1 MDNPSSASDDNV
13 IMDAE
18 NDSEVEEDEVPKF
31 EIKLNHE
38 AKLRELLHKI
48 ISNEVKL
55 CKDGTKEFIKLL
67 KSESG
72 GELLR
77 VYVQISS
84 SFTELLSA
92 WKLRAG
98 KDGMSYVISLISAIF
113 SHSEG
118 KYRANDKQRMFV
130 SRALDKFAQLIVQEK
145 MDGVCKELNSKD
157 GKREKAALLLI
168 ASIVR
173 RGSGLASEVAKS
185 FDFKLQGFLKLA
197 EYKKRQKNDK
207 RKKSTR
213 KAFVGFAMSFLEVG
227 KPGLLRWVLQ
237 QREMYSGV
245 LRGLGND
252 DDETVIYVLS
262 TLSDRVLTEQS
273 LVPPGLRSVLFGNVT
288 LEQLVGISGR
298 GDGGDAAELAH
309 KVLLMVCTD
318 PSNGLM
324 PDMDRHPYPLKGNPK
339 RLLGLMK
346 KLKAADIGYH
356 RDLLLAIVRGGHLL
370 AQRIW
375 RISLTTLKIMLHLP
389 GQISAYRFSTVSLAA
404 NLVSS
409 VGVGLHFGF
418 LDSQSDGSPSFDSVD
433 VQSIINCIAPRP
445 FSRSVINKG
454 LLHSDFLVKNGT
466 LRLLLKGL
474 KLLDSFIRSINLSC
488 SRKQDSHRWA
498 SLKQE
503 IQNEIRTLLPD
514 PQVLLTLLSSLGS
527 HARTDEKCLKRKADE
542 ENFVKQRGKR
552 IKKLKTEALDE
563 EMDIVVAG
571 ISSALDVSLPGE
583 SEPVPDA
590 KASEEPDSGK
600 DFMNLILELWGS
612 DLCSLPVITLKD
624 AEMFFHAKLLD
635 ALKIYLLT
643 MPTTLEG
650 SFEFFMSLLSNPLAL
665 PTDLQGSLLSLL
677 VEYIKW
683 SPTSGIAI
691 RTPPL
696 MYKQLQTFINLLI
709 FSSIGDIKVQAYDLA
724 WAAMSSTG
732 AFDRNIQEIVAW
744 FFFLPGYTAF
754 RSSFEVQG
762 IEASQSLSSV
772 VISFLCDAISTIG
785 NNLFKYWDALRS
797 YTCSLKEFKDVSLD
811 FSPFIMCILQKCVRL
826 LSSESGT
833 FSLPEKSTIS
843 VYVCSTLKYILQ
855 TQVDA
860 GLLSALIRSVLSE
873 GLTDYCPS
881 IDDREV
887 FFCEWRPLK
896 NLLLFA
902 ESILN
907 KRACCHFSIDQ
918 KAMATDGSF
927 TETLGEV
934 RNIVESGHGGERAG
948 ILKALSSSIICISS
962 NELLKNF
969 PSVLITFQRL
979 QVPDSF
985 LSSIIFLEQSFLAG
999 VLKMWPEV
1007 FFSGLEM
1014 VISMIS
1020 PQGANG
1026 DASTKE
1032 TAEHV
1037 ESDVSESSAAVAFSL
1052 FLRQVPFHV
1061 LFPAIMSINL
1071 PSLLESSKI
1080 KELLLARLS
1089 ESTSDSVISHLHL
1102 LLFWFYQIWSSYRIK
1117 PLPELEQLAEICYVL
1132 VKHILSRSLALK
1144 LDSPMN
1150 AGVPLSANNVGDVAE
1165 TIFCHPAV
1173 LASLVHPLSCNGDF
1187 AVGKF
1192 GESLEAI
1199 LCFSGQAVHKIDHHV
1214 LDMLTATFDELL
1226 PLSSG
1231 QHHSTLEFDGGS
1243 RKLLVKA
1250 FNSLVE
1256 RLYLEVR
1263 DKFDQCISTEDPLPL
1278 LPSFYAL
1285 HALIRFISPFELLKL
1300 VHWMFGRVDVSGLNV
1315 RKCFGRSA
1323 LSVGLCIAGDAF
1335 DILSA
1340 YLQQAMT
1347 TSMPFYMLWKLE
1359 EKNFDFN
1366 LIEEIYVQVC
1376 KFATDFKH
1384 DSVHVCLL
1392 KAVNAAYKQK
1402 YMQHGILH
1410 PLSLVLSRIIMST
1423 PLEIVS
1429 QCIYR
1434 TSMTKAKLLSL
1445 LVEMSPLHL
1454 SVFGHLFFGIL
1465 DEDFN
1470 LNVMKVEK
1478 TFDSALSNMDFLMLL
1493 PTALSYLNSVLMKF
1507 EKQQYKQFTIIP
1519 SFYSKLLL
1527 NGFRHWK
1534 SFVSGYAFQDSNN
1547 AFLPSSIEELL
1558 NLVDSSLLG
1567 KAICMLRHHFT
1578 ISGDMKLKER
1588 LKLFNSIVTC
1598 SDTHIELLDCDVG
1611 EMEFCSR
1618 NQSLNLVN
1626 RVVAKISFCR
1636 MLLFPKDNQI
1646 AFLPKEAVENL
1657 KEVSSEKVSNKEG
1670 RSRMRLLQILV
1681 DTWQFMVKKFPSVSN
1696 GSVKEKISD
1705 CLQLYRYL
1713 ELFIFRTIFELTM
1726 EMRGDIILLESI
1738 PFLEQLM
1745 RSSLLYR
1752 FEDPTT
1758 LKILRSILVL
1768 LSEGKFSRAL
1778 YLQLLV
1784 AHSQFASTIQSVTES
1799 FGGQTGAF
1807 VKPMSSILRSLVIPH
1822 TKSSYDLR
1830 TTELHMKQLE
1840 IVKLLRTLL
1849 RLNPHQSGFDSEND
1863 IGINLKELHLL
1874 LLSSY
1879 GATLSETDLEI
1890 YNLMLEIESID
1901 NSVVDDVA
1909 DMDYLWGTAALKISK
1924 ERVLEQET
1932 YDVMTNKEHRR
1943 SQFRENLPV
1952 DPKMCVTTVLHFP
1965 YDRTVTDGSL
1975 SLDRLQ
1981 LDNLKVIYERHVP
1994 AVENIQRYDP
2004 VFILRFSIHALS
2016 MGYIEPVEFAGLGL
2030 LAVAFVSMS
2039 SPDVGMRKLG
2049 YELIGKY
2056 KNVIENCQKKKDVM
2070 RLRLLLTYLQNGIS
2084 EPWQRIPSVIALL
2097 AAESSFI
2104 LLDPSHDHYTTLS
2117 KHLMHSSKVNMKSI
2131 PLFHVFFQSNSVN
2144 FRMERL
2150 WMLRLA
2156 CGGLNLDDDTQ
2167 TFIRNSTI
2175 ETLLSFYSSPLSDNE
2190 SKEII
2195 LLTVKKSAKLHRMA
2209 RYLVEHCGLFPWL
2222 SSVLSVYKAMLHE
2235 NEIKFFSRQLAVVIE
2250 VISDVVSSR
2259 NIVEW
2264 LQNYALEQLM
2274 ELATHLYK
2282 LLVAGSK
2289 SMKENVAVVNSVL
2302 HIMLTTLKISQKR
2315 KIYQPHFTLTFE
2327 GLFQI
2332 YQALD
2337 VFNTTR
2343 PSASS
2348 EFGLK
2353 AILMGSPRVDIFHM
2367 NQEKLSS
2374 FLLWAISTAMKPD
2387 CSQIFN
2393 VKDSR
2398 VNLTINL
2405 EETPSEE
2412 SLISKL
2418 LRWLVAS
2425 VILGKLSWKLD
2436 DVNAKLSEKSSFKTL
2451 QSLLEYVEKGCGEV
2465 NRWGFGCEEVLA
2477 SSMFYLQQLLGM
2489 NFTVLP
2495 SVVSSLS
2502 LLLLCGTS
2510 KFSDFALGDRASVLS
2525 LWSKIRCPTE
2535 ANPAWRWSFYQPW
2548 KDLSSEPSESQKMDE
2563 QHACQSLLVTIS
2575 NVLGNKS
2582 LDDKQVLSHQDV
2594 ENSGLFKWER
2604 SITEAE

>member
-1 MDNPSSASDDNV
+1 MEDPSSASDDNV
-13 IMDAE
+13 VMGDE
-18 NDSEVEEDEVPKF
+18 NDSEVGVEESAVPKF
-31 EIKLNHE
+31 EIKANFQ
-38 AKLRELLHKI
+38 AKLSELLHRI
-48 ISNEVKL
+48 NSNEIKL

-72 GELLR
+72 RELLR

-98 KDGMSYVISLISAIF
+98 KNGISYLMSLISVIF

-118 KYRANDKQRMFV
+118 KYSANDRERIVV
-130 SRALDKFAQLIVQEK
+130 SRALDKFARLIVQEK
-145 MDGVCKELNSKD
+145 MDGLYKELNSKD
-157 GKREKAALLLI
+157 GKREKAVLLLM

-173 RGSGLASEVAKS
+173 RGSGLASEVAKT

-197 EYKKRQKNDK
+197 EYKKRQHNDK
-207 RKKSTR
+207 RKKKSTR

-237 QREMYSGV
+237 QKEMYSGV
-245 LRGLGND
+245 LRGLGSD
-252 DDETVIYVLS
+252 DDETLIYVLS
-262 TLSDRVLTEQS
+262 TLRDRVLIEQS

-298 GDGGDAAELAH
+298 ENGGDAAELAH
-309 KVLLMVCTD
+309 NVLVMVCTD

-324 PDMDRHPYPLKGNPK
+324 PDLNRHPSPLKGNPK

-346 KLKAADIGYH
+346 KLKAVNNGYH
-356 RDLLLAIVRGGHLL
+356 RDLLLAIVKGRPSFG
-370 AQRIW
+370 
-375 RISLTTLKIMLHLP
+375 
-389 GQISAYRFSTVSLAA
+389 SAYLEEFSTVSLAA

-418 LDSQSDGSPSFDSVD
+418 LDSQSNDPPSFDSMD
-433 VQSIINCIAPRP
+433 VKSIINCISPPP

-466 LRLLLKGL
+466 LRLLMEGL
-474 KLLDSFIRSINLSC
+474 KLLNAFFRSINLSC
-488 SRKQDSHRWA
+488 SRKQKNLHSWA

-514 PQVLLTLLSSLGS
+514 PQVLLTLLSSFGS

-542 ENFVKQRGKR
+542 ENFAEQGGKR
-552 IKKLKTEALDE
+552 IKKLKTDAVDE
-563 EMDIVVAG
+563 EMDIIVAG
-571 ISSALDVSLPGE
+571 ISSFPDIPLPGE
-583 SEPVPDA
+583 GESVAEA
-590 KASEEPDSGK
+590 EEPDSGK
-600 DFMNLILELWGS
+600 DFINVILQLWGS
-612 DLCSLPVITLKD
+612 DLCSEPVITLKD
-624 AEMFFHAKLLD
+624 AEIFFHSKLLD

-643 MPTTLEG
+643 MPTALEG
-650 SFEFFMSLLSNPLAL
+650 SFEFFMNLLSNPLAL
-665 PTDLQGSLLSLL
+665 PNNLQGSLLSLL
-677 VEYIKW
+677 VEYIKR

-691 RTPPL
+691 RTPSL

-709 FSSIGDIKVQAYDLA
+709 FSPIDDIKVQAYNLA
-724 WAAMSSTG
+724 RAAMSSTG
-732 AFDRNIQEIVAW
+732 AFDRNLQEIDAW
-744 FFFLPGYTAF
+744 FFFLPGYTAV

-762 IEASQSLSSV
+762 IEVLQSLSSA

-785 NNLFKYWDALRS
+785 NNLFKYWDALRN
-797 YTCSLKEFKDVSLD
+797 YNHSLKEFKDASLD
-811 FSPFIMCILQKCVRL
+811 FSPFIICILQKCVRL
-826 LSSESGT
+826 LGSESGT
-833 FSLPEKSTIS
+833 FSLPEKSIIS
-843 VYVCSTLKYILQ
+843 VYVCSTLKYLLQ

-873 GLTDYCPS
+873 GLTDHCPS
-881 IDDREV
+881 IDDSETL
-887 FFCEWRPLK
+887 FCEWRPLR

-902 ESILN
+902 ESVLN
-907 KRACCHFSIDQ
+907 KQACYQFFIDQ
-918 KAMATDGSF
+918 EAMPAVGSF
-927 TETLGEV
+927 ANTLDEV
-934 RNIVESGHGGERAG
+934 RNIVESGHGGEIAG
-948 ILKALSSSIICISS
+948 ISKALSSSIICTTS

-979 QVPDSF
+979 RVPESF
-985 LSSIIFLEQSFLAG
+985 LSSIIFLEHSFLAG
-999 VLKMWPEV
+999 VLKLWPEV

-1014 VISMIS
+1014 VISMINS
-1020 PQGANG
+1020 QCTIG
-1026 DASTKE
+1026 DASAKE
-1032 TAEHV
+1032 TAQHV
-1037 ESDVSESSAAVAFSL
+1037 DFDVSESAAAVSFSL
-1052 FLRQVPFHV
+1052 FLRQVPFHL
-1061 LFPAIMSINL
+1061 LFPAIMSINA
-1071 PSLLESSKI
+1071 PSLVESLNI
-1080 KELLLARLS
+1080 KDLLLARLS
-1089 ESTSDSVISHLHL
+1089 ESSTDSVTSHLRL
-1102 LLFWFYQIWSSYRIK
+1102 ILFWFHQIRSSYRIK
-1117 PLPELEQLAEICYVL
+1117 PLTELERLAEICYVL
-1132 VKHILSRSLALK
+1132 VKHILAQPLASK
-1144 LDSPMN
+1144 LNSPMN
-1150 AGVPLSANNVGDVAE
+1150 AGVPLSADNIGEVAE

-1173 LASLVHPLSCNGDF
+1173 VASLVHPLCCHGDF
-1187 AVGKF
+1187 TEGTF
-1192 GESLEAI
+1192 GESLEEI
-1199 LCFSGQAVHKIDHHV
+1199 LCFSGQTVHKIDHHV
-1214 LDMLTATFDELL
+1214 LDMLTATFDDLFLL
-1226 PLSSG
+1226 SGG
-1231 QHHSTLEFDGGS
+1231 QHSSTLEFDDFAS
-1243 RKLLVKA
+1243 KLIVKA
-1250 FNSLVE
+1250 FNTLLQ

-1263 DKFDQCISTEDPLPL
+1263 DKFDQCTSTEDPLPL
-1278 LPSFYAL
+1278 LPLFYAL
-1285 HALIRFISPFELLKL
+1285 HALNRFISPFELLKL
-1300 VHWMFGRVDVSGLNV
+1300 VHWMFGRVDASGLNV
-1315 RKCFGRSA
+1315 QKHFGLSA
-1323 LSVGLCIAGDAF
+1323 LSVGLCIAADAF

-1340 YLQQAMT
+1340 YLQQPMT
-1347 TSMPFYMLWKLE
+1347 RNVPFYMLWKSE
-1359 EKNFDFN
+1359 EKFFDVN

-1376 KFATDFKH
+1376 KFATDFNQ
-1384 DSVHVCLL
+1384 DFAHVCLL
-1392 KAVNAAYKQK
+1392 KAVNAVYSQK

-1410 PLSLVLSRIIMST
+1410 PLSLVLPRIIRST
-1423 PLEIVS
+1423 PLEILS

-1434 TSMTKAKLLSL
+1434 TNMTKAKLLSL

-1470 LNVMKVEK
+1470 LKIRTVEK
-1478 TFDSALSNMDFLMLL
+1478 TCDSALSNTDFVMLL
-1493 PTALSYLNSVLMKF
+1493 PAALSYFNSILMKF
-1507 EKQQYKQFTIIP
+1507 EKQQYKQFTNIP

-1527 NGFRHWK
+1527 KGFLHWK
-1534 SFVSGYAFQDSNN
+1534 SFVSGYVFQESYND
-1547 AFLPSSIEELL
+1547 FLPSSIEELL

-1567 KAICMLRHHFT
+1567 KAICMLRQYFS
-1578 ISGDMKLKER
+1578 ISVDMKLKER
-1588 LKLFNSIVTC
+1588 LKLFNSILSC
-1598 SDTHIELLDCDVG
+1598 SDTHVELLDCEVD
-1611 EMEFCSR
+1611 EMEFCSH

-1646 AFLPKEAVENL
+1646 VSLPKEAVENL
-1657 KEVSSEKVSNKEG
+1657 QEVSLEKVSNKEG
-1670 RSRMRLLQILV
+1670 QSRMRLLKILV

-1696 GSVKEKISD
+1696 GSTKEKISN

-1713 ELFIFRTIFELTM
+1713 ELFIFRTIFELAM
-1726 EMRGDIILLESI
+1726 EMREDLVLLESV
-1738 PFLEQLM
+1738 PFLEQLT

-1758 LKILRSILVL
+1758 MKILRGILVL
-1768 LSEGKFSRAL
+1768 LSEGKFSCAL

-1784 AHSQFASTIQSVTES
+1784 SHSQFSSTIQSITES
-1799 FGGQTGAF
+1799 FGCQTGAF
-1807 VKPMSSILRSLVIPH
+1807 VKPMSSILRSPVILR
-1822 TKSSYDLR
+1822 KKNSDDLQ

-1849 RLNPHQSGFDSEND
+1849 QLKPRQSSLND

-1890 YNLMLEIESID
+1890 YNLMLGIESID
-1901 NSVVDDVA
+1901 NSVIDVA
-1909 DMDYLWGTAALKISK
+1909 HMDYLWGTAVLKISK
-1924 ERVLEQET
+1924 ERVLDQET
-1932 YDVMTNKEHRR
+1932 YDVMTNTEAVKEHRR
-1943 SQFRENLPV
+1943 SQFRENLSV

-1981 LDNLKVIYERHVP
+1981 LDNLKDIYERHVP
-1994 AVENIQRYDP
+1994 GVENIQLYDP

-2016 MGYIEPVEFAGLGL
+2016 MGYIEAVEFAGLGL

-2056 KNVIENCQKKKDVM
+2056 KNVLENCQKTKDVM

-2084 EPWQRIPSVIALL
+2084 EPWQRIPSVLALF
-2097 AAESSFI
+2097 AAESSLI

-2131 PLFHVFFQSNSVN
+2131 PLFHVFFLSNAVN

-2156 CGGLNLDDDTQ
+2156 CGGLNLDEDTQ
-2167 TFIRNSTI
+2167 IFIRNSTI

-2195 LLTVKKSAKLHRMA
+2195 LEIVKKAAKLPRMV

-2222 SSVLSVYKAMLHE
+2222 SSVLSVYKGTLHE
-2235 NEIKFFSRQLAVVIE
+2235 NKRIFFSQLLVVVIE
-2250 VISDVVSSR
+2250 VVNDVVSSR

-2274 ELATHLYK
+2274 ELATYLYK

-2289 SMKENVAVVNSVL
+2289 LIKENVTLVNSVL

-2337 VFNTTR
+2337 VFNTSR

-2348 EFGLK
+2348 ELGLK
-2353 AILMGSPRVDIFHM
+2353 TILMGFPR
-2367 NQEKLSS
+2367 NQERLSS
-2374 FLLWAISTAMKPD
+2374 FLLWAVSTAMKSD
-2387 CSQIFN
+2387 SSQIIN
-2393 VKDSR
+2393 VKYSR
-2398 VNLTINL
+2398 ANLTINS

-2425 VILGKLSWKLD
+2425 VILGKLSRKLD
-2436 DVNAKLSEKSSFKTL
+2436 VHAELSEKSSFKTL
-2451 QSLLEYVEKGCGEV
+2451 QSLLENVEKGCGES
-2465 NRWGFGCEEVLA
+2465 NSLGFDCEEVLA
-2477 SSMFYLQQLLGM
+2477 LSIFYLQQLLGM

-2502 LLLLCGTS
+2502 LLLLCKKS
-2510 KFSDFALGDRASVLS
+2510 K
-2525 LWSKIRCPTE
+2525 
-2535 ANPAWRWSFYQPW
+2535 SFYQPW
-2548 KDLSSEPSESQKMDE
+2548 KDLSCELSESQRMYE
-2563 QHACQSLLVTIS
+2563 QHACQSLLVIIT
-2575 NVLGNKS
+2575 NVLGKKS
-2582 LDDKQVLSHQDV
+2582 SDDTRVLSLEDV

-2604 SITEAE
+2604 TIAEIEL

>member
-1 MDNPSSASDDNV
+1 MDDPSSASEDNV
-13 IMDAE
+13 VMGDE
-18 NDSEVEEDEVPKF
+18 NDSEVGVEESAVPKF
-31 EIKLNHE
+31 EIKANFQ
-38 AKLRELLHKI
+38 AKLSELLHRI
-48 ISNEVKL
+48 NSNEIKL

-98 KDGMSYVISLISAIF
+98 KNGISYVMSLISVIF

-118 KYRANDKQRMFV
+118 KYSANDRERIFV
-130 SRALDKFAQLIVQEK
+130 SRALDKFARLIVQEK
-145 MDGVCKELNSKD
+145 MDGLYKELNSKD
-157 GKREKAALLLI
+157 GKREKAVLLLM

-173 RGSGLASEVAKS
+173 RGSGLASEVAKT

-197 EYKKRQKNDK
+197 EYKKRQQNDK
-207 RKKSTR
+207 RKKKSTR

-237 QREMYSGV
+237 QKEMYSGV
-245 LRGLGND
+245 LRGLGSD
-252 DDETVIYVLS
+252 DDETLIYVLS
-262 TLSDRVLTEQS
+262 TLRDRVLIEQS

-288 LEQLVGISGR
+288 LEQLVGISGKEN
-298 GDGGDAAELAH
+298 GGDAAELAH
-309 KVLLMVCTD
+309 NVLVMVCTD

-324 PDMDRHPYPLKGNPK
+324 PDLNRHPSPLKGNPK

-346 KLKAADIGYH
+346 KLKAVNVDYH
-356 RDLLLAIVRGGHLL
+356 RDLLLAIVKGRPSFG
-370 AQRIW
+370 
-375 RISLTTLKIMLHLP
+375 
-389 GQISAYRFSTVSLAA
+389 SAYLEEFSTVSLAA

-418 LDSQSDGSPSFDSVD
+418 LDSQSNDPPSFDSMD
-433 VQSIINCIAPRP
+433 VKSIINCISPPP

-466 LRLLLKGL
+466 LRLLMEGL
-474 KLLDSFIRSINLSC
+474 KLLNAFFRSINLSC
-488 SRKQDSHRWA
+488 SRKQKNLHSWA

-514 PQVLLTLLSSLGS
+514 PQVLLTLLSSFGS

-542 ENFVKQRGKR
+542 ENFAEQGGKR
-552 IKKLKTEALDE
+552 IKKLKTDAVDE
-563 EMDIVVAG
+563 EMDIIVAG
-571 ISSALDVSLPGE
+571 ISSVPDLPLPGE
-583 SEPVPDA
+583 GESVAEA
-590 KASEEPDSGK
+590 EEPDSGK
-600 DFMNLILELWGS
+600 DFINVILQLWGS
-612 DLCSLPVITLKD
+612 DLCSEPVITLKD
-624 AEMFFHAKLLD
+624 AEIFFHSKLLD

-643 MPTTLEG
+643 MPTALEG
-650 SFEFFMSLLSNPLAL
+650 SFEFFMNLLSNPLAL
-665 PTDLQGSLLSLL
+665 PNNLQGSLLSLL
-677 VEYIKW
+677 VEYIKR

-691 RTPPL
+691 RTPSL

-709 FSSIGDIKVQAYDLA
+709 FSPIDDIKVQAYNLA
-724 WAAMSSTG
+724 RAAISSTG
-732 AFDRNIQEIVAW
+732 AFDRNLQEIDAW
-744 FFFLPGYTAF
+744 FFFLPGYTAV

-762 IEASQSLSSV
+762 IEVLQSLSSA

-785 NNLFKYWDALRS
+785 NNLFKYWDALRN
-797 YTCSLKEFKDVSLD
+797 YNHSLKEFK
-811 FSPFIMCILQKCVRL
+811 
-826 LSSESGT
+826 GT
-833 FSLPEKSTIS
+833 FSLPEKSIIS
-843 VYVCSTLKYILQ
+843 VYVCSTLKYLLQ

-873 GLTDYCPS
+873 GLTDHCPS
-881 IDDREV
+881 IDDSETL
-887 FFCEWRPLK
+887 FCEWRPLR

-902 ESILN
+902 ESVLN
-907 KRACCHFSIDQ
+907 KQACYQFFIDQ
-918 KAMATDGSF
+918 EAMPAVGSF
-927 TETLGEV
+927 ANTLDEV
-934 RNIVESGHGGERAG
+934 RNVVESGHGGEIAG
-948 ILKALSSSIICISS
+948 ISKALSSSIICTTS

-979 QVPDSF
+979 RVPESF
-985 LSSIIFLEQSFLAG
+985 LSSIIFLEHSFLAG
-999 VLKMWPEV
+999 VLKLWPEV

-1014 VISMIS
+1014 VISMINS
-1020 PQGANG
+1020 QCTIG
-1026 DASTKE
+1026 DASAKE
-1032 TAEHV
+1032 TAQHV
-1037 ESDVSESSAAVAFSL
+1037 DFDVSESAAAVSFSL
-1052 FLRQVPFHV
+1052 FLRQVPFHL
-1061 LFPAIMSINL
+1061 LFPAIMSINA
-1071 PSLLESSKI
+1071 PSLVESLNI
-1080 KELLLARLS
+1080 KDLLLARLS
-1089 ESTSDSVISHLHL
+1089 ESSTDSVTSHLRL
-1102 LLFWFYQIWSSYRIK
+1102 ILFWFHQIRSSYRIK
-1117 PLPELEQLAEICYVL
+1117 PLTELERLAEICYVL
-1132 VKHILSRSLALK
+1132 VKHILAQPLASK
-1144 LDSPMN
+1144 LNSPMN
-1150 AGVPLSANNVGDVAE
+1150 AGVPLSADNIGEVAE

-1173 LASLVHPLSCNGDF
+1173 VASLVHPLCCHGDF
-1187 AVGKF
+1187 TEGTF
-1192 GESLEAI
+1192 GESLEEI
-1199 LCFSGQAVHKIDHHV
+1199 LCFSGQTVHKIDHHV
-1214 LDMLTATFDELL
+1214 LDMLTATFDDLFLL
-1226 PLSSG
+1226 SGG
-1231 QHHSTLEFDGGS
+1231 QHSSTLEFDDFAS
-1243 RKLLVKA
+1243 KLIVKA
-1250 FNSLVE
+1250 FNTLLQ

-1263 DKFDQCISTEDPLPL
+1263 DKFDQCTSTEDPLPL
-1278 LPSFYAL
+1278 LPLFYAL
-1285 HALIRFISPFELLKL
+1285 HALNRFISPFELLKL
-1300 VHWMFGRVDVSGLNV
+1300 VHWMFGRVDASGLNV
-1315 RKCFGRSA
+1315 QKHFGLSA
-1323 LSVGLCIAGDAF
+1323 LSVGLCIAADAF

-1340 YLQQAMT
+1340 YLQQPMT
-1347 TSMPFYMLWKLE
+1347 RNVPFYMLWKSE
-1359 EKNFDFN
+1359 EKFFDVN

-1376 KFATDFKH
+1376 KFATDFNQ
-1384 DSVHVCLL
+1384 DFAHVCLL
-1392 KAVNAAYKQK
+1392 KAVNAVYSQK

-1410 PLSLVLSRIIMST
+1410 PLSLVLPRIIRST
-1423 PLEIVS
+1423 PLEILS

-1434 TSMTKAKLLSL
+1434 TNMTKAKLLSL

-1470 LNVMKVEK
+1470 LKIRTVEK
-1478 TFDSALSNMDFLMLL
+1478 TRDSALSNTDFVMLL
-1493 PTALSYLNSVLMKF
+1493 PAALSYFNSILMKF
-1507 EKQQYKQFTIIP
+1507 EKQQYKQFTNIP

-1527 NGFRHWK
+1527 KGFLHWK
-1534 SFVSGYAFQDSNN
+1534 SFVSGYVFQESYND
-1547 AFLPSSIEELL
+1547 FLPSSIEELL

-1567 KAICMLRHHFT
+1567 KAICMLRQYFS
-1578 ISGDMKLKER
+1578 ISVDMKLKER
-1588 LKLFNSIVTC
+1588 LKLFNSILSC
-1598 SDTHIELLDCDVG
+1598 SDTHVELLDCEVD
-1611 EMEFCSR
+1611 EMEFCSH

-1646 AFLPKEAVENL
+1646 VSLPKEAVENL
-1657 KEVSSEKVSNKEG
+1657 QEVSLEKVSNKEG
-1670 RSRMRLLQILV
+1670 QSRMRLLKILV

-1696 GSVKEKISD
+1696 GSTKEKISN

-1713 ELFIFRTIFELTM
+1713 ELFIFRTIFELAM
-1726 EMRGDIILLESI
+1726 EMREDLVLLESV
-1738 PFLEQLM
+1738 PFLEQLT

-1758 LKILRSILVL
+1758 MKILRGIIVL
-1768 LSEGKFSRAL
+1768 LSEGKFSCAL

-1784 AHSQFASTIQSVTES
+1784 SHSQFSSTIQSITES
-1799 FGGQTGAF
+1799 FGCQTGAF
-1807 VKPMSSILRSLVIPH
+1807 VKPMSSILRSPVILRK
-1822 TKSSYDLR
+1822 KSSDDLQ

-1849 RLNPHQSGFDSEND
+1849 QLKPRQSSFDSGND

-1890 YNLMLEIESID
+1890 YNLMLGIESID
-1901 NSVVDDVA
+1901 NSVIDVA
-1909 DMDYLWGTAALKISK
+1909 HMDYLWGTAVLKISK
-1924 ERVLEQET
+1924 ERVLDQET
-1932 YDVMTNKEHRR
+1932 YDVMTNTEAVKEHRR
-1943 SQFRENLPV
+1943 SQFRENLSV

-1981 LDNLKVIYERHVP
+1981 LDNLKDIYERHVP
-1994 AVENIQRYDP
+1994 GVENIQLYDP

-2016 MGYIEPVEFAGLGL
+2016 MGYIEAVEFAGLGL

-2056 KNVIENCQKKKDVM
+2056 KNVLENCQKTKDVM

-2084 EPWQRIPSVIALL
+2084 EPWQRIPSVLALF
-2097 AAESSFI
+2097 AAESSLI

-2131 PLFHVFFQSNSVN
+2131 PLFHVFFLSNAVN

-2156 CGGLNLDDDTQ
+2156 CGGLNLDEDTQ
-2167 TFIRNSTI
+2167 IFIRNSTI

-2195 LLTVKKSAKLHRMA
+2195 LEIVKKAAKLPRMV

-2222 SSVLSVYKAMLHE
+2222 SSVLSVYKGTLHE
-2235 NEIKFFSRQLAVVIE
+2235 NERIFFSQL
-2250 VISDVVSSR
+2250 SSMMLFHP
-2259 NIVEW
+2259 ET
-2264 LQNYALEQLM
+2264 LLSGCKNYALEQLM
-2274 ELATHLYK
+2274 ELATYLYK

-2289 SMKENVAVVNSVL
+2289 LIKENV
-2302 HIMLTTLKISQKR
+2302 TL
-2315 KIYQPHFTLTFE
+2315 
-2327 GLFQI
+2327 
-2332 YQALD
+2332 ALD
-2337 VFNTTR
+2337 VFNTSR

-2348 EFGLK
+2348 ELGLK
-2353 AILMGSPRVDIFHM
+2353 TILMGFPRVDIFHM
-2367 NQEKLSS
+2367 NQERLSS
-2374 FLLWAISTAMKPD
+2374 FLLWAVSTAMKSD
-2387 CSQIFN
+2387 SSQIIN

-2398 VNLTINL
+2398 ANLTINS

-2425 VILGKLSWKLD
+2425 VILGKLSRKLD
-2436 DVNAKLSEKSSFKTL
+2436 VHAELSEKSSFKTL
-2451 QSLLEYVEKGCGEV
+2451 QSLLENVEKGCGES
-2465 NRWGFGCEEVLA
+2465 NSLGFDCEEVLA
-2477 SSMFYLQQLLGM
+2477 LSIFYLQQLLGM

-2502 LLLLCGTS
+2502 LLLLCKKS
-2510 KFSDFALGDRASVLS
+2510 KFSDFALGYRTSTLS
-2525 LWSKIRCPTE
+2525 QWSKISCPAE

-2548 KDLSSEPSESQKMDE
+2548 KDLSCELSESQRMYE
-2563 QHACQSLLVTIS
+2563 QHACQSLLVIIT
-2575 NVLGNKS
+2575 NVLGKKS
-2582 LDDKQVLSHQDV
+2582 SDDTRVLSLEDV

-2604 SITEAE
+2604 TIAEIEL